1 METLPSNTED
11 VATKLQRLELLEQKI
26 KLREGLPHLYGL
38 KHYKWSREF
47 FNSINK
53 NCFLTAANQIGKSS
67 VQIRKCIDWAT
78 DKKKWATLWPHRNP
92 SQFWYFY
99 PTKDVC
105 GIEFYE
111 KWEREFLPKHEF
123 RTSPEYGWK
132 LEVKDAVPAAI
143 HFNSGVSIYFKSYAQ
158 KLKDLQSGT
167 VDAIFLD
174 EELPEEYW
182 DELNFRRTATDG
194 YVSMVFTATLGQEMW
209 RRTMEERGREQELFP
224 DAHKQTVSV
233 YDCLQ
238 YEDGSNSHWTKE
250 RIRRIERSCKSEAEV
265 QRRVFGRFVVD
276 GGLKYPGFSRS
287 RNFLKPSGG
296 IPKDW
301 NIYAG
306 IDIGQ
311 GMEGHPSA
319 IAFIAVNPEFTKG
332 RVFKGWRGDYETTTA
347 QTTFDKYRELR
358 GGMALT
364 GTYYDWNSKD
374 FFVIATNAGEA
385 IIPAEKSH
393 SIGEQFLNVLFKNGA
408 LVIDDIPELEP
419 LVTEFTTLKL
429 STPKAKAKDDFID
442 GVRYGVTKIPWD
454 WASIVTSPEDMP
466 EISVE
471 MTQER
476 RELDARAKEL
486 ADRRALVVGSDSQE
500 MAPYTV
506 EDELEEWGSMYGA

>member
-1 METLPSNTED
+1 MKRGLRLETLPSNTED

-233 YDCLQ
+233 M
-238 YEDGSNSHWTKE
+238 
-250 RIRRIERSCKSEAEV
+250 I
-265 QRRVFGRFVVD
+265 VFSMKMAPTHT
-276 GGLKYPGFSRS
+276 GLK
-287 RNFLKPSGG
+287 
-296 IPKDW
+296 
-301 NIYAG
+301 
-306 IDIGQ
+306 
-311 GMEGHPSA
+311 
-319 IAFIAVNPEFTKG
+319 
-332 RVFKGWRGDYETTTA
+332 
-347 QTTFDKYRELR
+347 
-358 GGMALT
+358 
-364 GTYYDWNSKD
+364 
-374 FFVIATNAGEA
+374 
-385 IIPAEKSH
+385 
-393 SIGEQFLNVLFKNGA
+393 
-408 LVIDDIPELEP
+408 
-419 LVTEFTTLKL
+419 
-429 STPKAKAKDDFID
+429 
-442 GVRYGVTKIPWD
+442 
-454 WASIVTSPEDMP
+454 
-466 EISVE
+466 
-471 MTQER
+471 
-476 RELDARAKEL
+476 RELDALKDRVRA
-486 ADRRALVVGSDSQE
+486 RPRYSVVCS
-500 MAPYTV
+500 
-506 EDELEEWGSMYGA
+506 EDL